1 MSGAPAPREGKGM
14 TRTVLKENV
23 LKYALLLNVVVS
35 FLVLLFAIK
44 VALGTGLLLGG
55 IMFNLSLAA
64 YILQRNGRVM
74 LGLVGGDLTSSQS

>member
-1 MSGAPAPREGKGM
+1 M

>member
-1 MSGAPAPREGKGM
+1 M
-14 TRTVLKENV
+14 TRTVLKENA

-55 IMFNLSLAA
+55 IMFNLALAA
-64 YILQRNGRVM
+64 YILHRNGRVM